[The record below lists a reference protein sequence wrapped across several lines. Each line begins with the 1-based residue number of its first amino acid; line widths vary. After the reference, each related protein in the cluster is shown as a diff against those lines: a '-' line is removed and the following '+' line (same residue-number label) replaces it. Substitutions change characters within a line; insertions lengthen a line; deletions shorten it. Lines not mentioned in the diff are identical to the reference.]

1 MSASVAEVIAVR
13 VPERSWR
20 SEVRAMRVVW
30 WRDMVRFVDDPM
42 RIAMWLI
49 QPLLYLFVLGA
60 GLQTLSAA
68 STEGVDLNTF
78 MFPGILCM
86 AMWFSAMF
94 SAASLVM
101 DREVGFLREMMV
113 APVRRSSIVVGKCLG
128 GTTVAAI
135 QGVIVL
141 ALAGLVDVP
150 YDPVL
155 LLAMFGLQLLIAFA
169 VTAFGMMVAT
179 SFKQAQTFNSVMQV
193 LVFPIIFL
201 SGALY
206 PVSGLPTWLSVLNRL
221 NPLTYAVDPLRRLV
235 FDRLDISD
243 AARRTLAP
251 GVTWWGW
258 RVPSLVEG
266 GSCWLAAWRC
276 WRSPSS
282 SSRGRSDRL
291 TWPSAHFDVFRVT
304 AARTSLSA
312 RARRSPRPRG
322 SRWHAVL
329 PSRPEL
335 KRPEGALDPV
345 LRIRSAISS
354 RRSSSTRSSAA
365 LRVAGLGGR
374 GVGWL
379 STAAAVRL
387 LSPTA
392 MTSCRH
398 PVASSSAFAVL
409 LGSLAGSC
417 PICCARRRS

>member
-78 MFPGILCM
+78 MFPGILCV

-179 SFKQAQTFNSVMQV
+179 SLEQAQTFNSVMQV

-206 PVSGLPTWLSVLNRL
+206 PVSGLPTWLGVLNRL

-258 RVPSLVEG
+258 RVPSLVEVG
-266 GSCWLAAWRC
+266 I
-276 WRSPSS
+276 
-282 SSRGRSDRL
+282 
-291 TWPSAHFDVFRVT
+291 V
-304 AARTSLSA
+304 
-312 RARRSPRPRG
+312 
-322 SRWHAVL
+322 
-329 PSRPEL
+329 
-335 KRPEGALDPV
+335 
-345 LRIRSAISS
+345 
-354 RRSSSTRSSAA
+354 
-365 LRVAGLGGR
+365 LGG
-374 GVGWL
+374 GVAML
-379 STAAAVRL
+379 AVAIFQFTR
-387 LSPTA
+387 
-392 MTSCRH
+392 ME
-398 PVASSSAFAVL
+398 
-409 LGSLAGSC
+409 
-417 PICCARRRS
+417 

>member
-1 MSASVAEVIAVR
+1 MRASVAEVIAVR

-150 YDPVL
+150 YDP
-155 LLAMFGLQLLIAFA
+155 ACSSPCSAC
-169 VTAFGMMVAT
+169 
-179 SFKQAQTFNSVMQV
+179 
-193 LVFPIIFL
+193 
-201 SGALY
+201 
-206 PVSGLPTWLSVLNRL
+206 
-221 NPLTYAVDPLRRLV
+221 
-235 FDRLDISD
+235 
-243 AARRTLAP
+243 
-251 GVTWWGW
+251 
-258 RVPSLVEG
+258 
-266 GSCWLAAWRC
+266 SC
-276 WRSPSS
+276 
-282 SSRGRSDRL
+282 
-291 TWPSAHFDVFRVT
+291 
-304 AARTSLSA
+304 
-312 RARRSPRPRG
+312 
-322 SRWHAVL
+322 
-329 PSRPEL
+329 
-335 KRPEGALDPV
+335 
-345 LRIRSAISS
+345 
-354 RRSSSTRSSAA
+354 
-365 LRVAGLGGR
+365 
-374 GVGWL
+374 
-379 STAAAVRL
+379 
-387 LSPTA
+387 
-392 MTSCRH
+392 
-398 PVASSSAFAVL
+398 
-409 LGSLAGSC
+409 
-417 PICCARRRS
+417 